1 MGRACRDRSAVHL
14 RADSDEIISAPLRS
28 RGRTI
33 ALVASIAVRSIARGQ
48 PAASPPTV
56 TAAAAP
62 SAIRLDGALD
72 EPAWQA
78 AGLIPD
84 LAQQSPKPGEPT
96 PYRTEV
102 RILVDAR
109 NVYFGITCFDPNPG
123 AIAVHTMLRDGDMI
137 GDDRLAIVLDTFG
150 DGRSG
155 YFFQINA
162 NGARV
167 DGLISG
173 PEELSLDWDGI
184 WDVAARRGPN
194 GWTAEIVVPAQT
206 LGFRKGERRWGFN
219 VERFVPRERT
229 TLRWSG
235 TTLDSLIEDVSRA
248 GALEGV
254 GILEQG
260 AGWSLSPYALARF
273 RSNRDEDHRTF
284 GGTFG
289 GDVSYNFTPQLFGVL
304 TVNTDFAETEV
315 DTRQVNL
322 TRFPL
327 FFPEKR
333 AFFVEG
339 ANLFVFGLG
348 LEERFIP
355 FYSRR
360 IGLFGGRLVPIDA
373 GVKVLGRA
381 GRFGIAVL
389 DVEMDD
395 SPVAPGTNLFAGRV
409 TYDADSHLRL
419 GAIGTRGNPDG
430 IHDNSLAGVDAV
442 WRTSTFAGDKNFFVG
457 LWGAGSGGD
466 LPDGRRTGWGIKI
479 DYPNDLWDVSF
490 RYNDFGDALDPRLG
504 FLPRPGTRQYE
515 AGGAYQPRPQG
526 GPFGWVRQFFFE
538 FFGTLV
544 TDLHGET
551 ESWEVFMAPFN
562 ARTQS
567 GEHLEANWVPQ
578 FERLD
583 APFEIARG
591 IVIEPGR
598 YRFDRYRVEAQSSD
612 HRPWRVGTTVWFGTF
627 FDGHLTQLVNYA
639 NWTSPSGRLVLSLDA
654 EHDFGDLPAGR
665 FIQRLWQWKT
675 IYAFTTELIASAFVQ
690 YDSQSREAG
699 LNARVRW
706 TVKPGSD
713 VFLVWNRNWRHP
725 LSEGAF
731 AASPISDQ
739 VVLKLRWTFRR

>member
-1 MGRACRDRSAVHL
+1 MAGRSVVH
-14 RADSDEIISAPLRS
+14 AQPVPS
-28 RGRTI
+28 RPV
-33 ALVASIAVRSIARGQ
+33 VAA
-48 PAASPPTV
+48 PAASV
-56 TAAAAP
+56 AV
-62 SAIRLDGALD
+62 RLDGVLEEA
-72 EPAWQA
+72 AWQA
-78 AGLIPD
+78 AGVIPD
-84 LAQQSPKPGEPT
+84 LVQQSPNPGEPT

-102 RILVDAR
+102 RILVDSR
-109 NVYFGITCFDPNPG
+109 NLYLGITCFDPDPA

-137 GDDRLAIVLDTFG
+137 GDDRIAIVFDTFH

-155 YFFQINA
+155 YFFQVNA

-173 PEELSLDWDGI
+173 PGELSLDWDGI
-184 WDVAARRGPN
+184 WDVATRRGPS

-206 LGFRKGERRWGFN
+206 LGFRKGEGRWGFN
-219 VERFVPRERT
+219 VERFVPRDRT

-235 TTLDSLIEDVSRA
+235 TTLDSLIDDVSRA
-248 GALEGV
+248 GALDGV
-254 GILEQG
+254 GALEQG
-260 AGWSLSPYALARF
+260 LGLNVSPYALARF
-273 RSNRDEDHRTF
+273 RSNRDQDHHTF
-284 GGTFG
+284 GGTSG
-289 GDVSYNFTPQLFGVL
+289 GDVSYSLTPQLFGVL

-339 ANLFVFGLG
+339 ANLFQFGLG
-348 LEERFIP
+348 LDDLFIP

-360 IGLFGGRLVPIDA
+360 IGLFDGRLAPIDA

-381 GRFGIAVL
+381 GRFGLALL
-389 DVEMDD
+389 DVETGDG
-395 SPVAPGTNLFAGRV
+395 AGAAGTNLFAGRV

-419 GAIGTRGNPDG
+419 GAVGTRGNPDG
-430 IHDNSLAGVDAV
+430 VHKNSLGGIDAV

-457 LWGAGSGGD
+457 AWGAATGGD
-466 LPDGRRTGWGIKI
+466 LPAGRRTGWGIKI
-479 DYPNDLWDVSF
+479 AYPNDLWDLSF
-490 RYNDFGDALDPRLG
+490 RYNDFGDALDPQLG

-515 AGGAYQPRPQG
+515 LGSAYQPRPQG
-526 GPFGWVRQFFFE
+526 GAFGWVRQFFFE
-538 FFGTLV
+538 IFGTLV
-544 TDLHGET
+544 TDLHGED

-562 ARTQS
+562 VRTQS
-567 GEHLEANWVPQ
+567 GEHLEANWIPQ

-591 IVIEPGR
+591 VVIAPGR

-612 HRPWRVGTTVWFGTF
+612 HRPWRIGTTVRFGDF
-627 FDGHLTQLVNYA
+627 FDGRLTQLVNYA
-639 NWTSPSGRLVLSLDA
+639 NWTSSSGRLFLSLDA

-675 IYAFTTELIASAFVQ
+675 VYAFTAELVTSVFVQ
-690 YDSQSREAG
+690 YDSESREAG

-706 TVKPGSD
+706 TVTPGRD

-731 AASPISDQ
+731 AASPVSDE